1 MNPAYAMTAAGKRLA
16 AGKQTRARDAFIE
29 HGAPYLDAIAAA
41 VDQTEA
47 TAPDPATDG
56 MAAVHAWKHALGLR
70 PGDVIVEEIAGPG
83 GVTHKI
89 VVAEDAGYPQG
100 HRSRDGVWR
109 WAAVPGRL
117 VPPAEHPDGG
127 VVDRL
132 NLHVYPDDDFRVRL
146 RSGEVVDL
154 DPEHHVAV
162 VRPHWTGP
170 DGREEPLV
178 RVQGVKRPPLYPNAK
193 PHPTV
198 EAAQD
203 YIDYL
208 NRVNG
213 TQVRLTK
220 QAVAL
225 VDTLLHGDPAD
236 VDNSAVLGSQ
246 MQNTRDW
253 FARRVGLPTGL
264 RGPDFMRAYL
274 GKLGVDPDEYA
285 REKKRRE
292 QEEREA
298 AEQAEK
304 ERRLANRVREWGPA
318 LVAWYD
324 DPDRGYNVTPRM
336 LSSMRSK
343 QYRYKGDVIDP
354 DVYAARLAKEGRR
367 FVERDRTEYSKRTGE
382 RKVKRAYEAY
392 DDEGGTFNDL
402 TKTEYLFATWLR
414 DHPEYL
420 EHYP

>member
-1 MNPAYAMTAAGKRLA
+1 MNPDYAMTAAGKRLVA
-16 AGKQTRARDAFIE
+16 DGQTRARDAFVE
-29 HGAPYLDAIAAA
+29 HGAPYLDAIAAT

-70 PGDVIVEEIAGPG
+70 PGDVISEGITAPG
-83 GVTHKI
+83 GITHKI
-89 VVAEDAGYPQG
+89 VVAEDAGYPRG

-109 WAAVPGRL
+109 WASVPGRL
-117 VPPAEHPDGG
+117 VPPSEHPDGG
-127 VVDRL
+127 IVDRI
-132 NLHVYPDDDFRVRL
+132 NLHVYPDDAASTEL
-146 RSGEVVDL
+146 LSGEVVDL
-154 DPEHHVAV
+154 DPEHRIAP

-178 RVQGVKRPPLYPNAK
+178 RTLGVKRPPLYPDAR

-198 EAAQD
+198 QAAQD

-208 NRVNG
+208 NKMNG
-213 TQVRLTK
+213 TQLRLTK
-220 QAVAL
+220 HAVAI
-225 VDTLLHGDPAD
+225 VDTLLRGDPGD
-236 VDNSAVLGSQ
+236 VEASGILRSQ
-246 MQNTRDW
+246 MQNSRDW

-274 GKLGVDPDEYA
+274 DKLGVDPDEYA

-304 ERRLANRVREWGPA
+304 ARRYANRVRAWGPA

-343 QYRYKGDVIDP
+343 KWRHEGAIYWPDELVAKYVKQGRTFSVEDVNEYSRRKGDWI
-354 DVYAARLAKEGRR
+354 
-367 FVERDRTEYSKRTGE
+367 SKRIH
-382 RKVKRAYEAY
+382 RAESP
-392 DDEGGTFNDL
+392 DGRFKDL